1 VVWGLLLQDDPEGP
15 TLIDYIV
22 VAKRV
27 VCRRLVLLVAH
38 SKLEFQ
44 GELYQTRVVEL
55 RRHLPK
61 TVGTSR
67 NKIRTRETKLR
78 VIKQVEKF
86 KAELNTSSFCDRS
99 FLEQREIEVVNA
111 VVVNAVNAK
120 AGIDTRFTSKSP
132 IGGAAK
138 QFTLNRSFN
147 RQFSSSNVK
156 WQLPQTL
163 VICLKRKLQPEL
175 DKAWVTKTAAN
186 HSKPVGRIVPR

>member
-1 VVWGLLLQDDPEGP
+1 MISRLKNS
-15 TLIDYIV
+15 
-22 VAKRV
+22 KRN
-27 VCRRLVLLVAH
+27 
-38 SKLEFQ
+38 
-44 GELYQTRVVEL
+44 
-55 RRHLPK
+55 
-61 TVGTSR
+61 SR
-67 NKIRTRETKLR
+67 PALSAI
-78 VIKQVEKF
+78 
-86 KAELNTSSFCDRS
+86 S
-99 FLEQREIEVVNA
+99 FLEQREVEVVDA
-111 VVVNAVNAK
+111 VTAK

-138 QFTLNRSFN
+138 QFTLSRSFN

>member
-1 VVWGLLLQDDPEGP
+1 MCAPALQFNGDPQVSSSEDEP
-15 TLIDYIV
+15 
-22 VAKRV
+22 
-27 VCRRLVLLVAH
+27 RR
-38 SKLEFQ
+38 
-44 GELYQTRVVEL
+44 ELDQTRVTEL
-55 RRHLPK
+55 RSDFSKAVCGFVDCTGDWICR
-61 TVGTSR
+61 R
-67 NKIRTRETKLR
+67 IKILAGKAKLR